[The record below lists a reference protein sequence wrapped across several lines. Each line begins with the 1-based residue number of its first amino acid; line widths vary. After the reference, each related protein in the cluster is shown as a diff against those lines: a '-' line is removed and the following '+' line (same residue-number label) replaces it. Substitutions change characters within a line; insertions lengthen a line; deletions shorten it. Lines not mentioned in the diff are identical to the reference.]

1 MSLKA
6 YQAAQAKTE
15 DPRVTEYRLFGQV
28 TGALLT
34 AKESNAVGTPLV
46 EAIDW
51 NRRLWRT
58 LAADCMDDRN
68 TLTQDV
74 RAKIISLSLWVS
86 KYSPQRDPR
95 KGAAG
100 SADRDQPHHHAGPPG
115 LLIEAALGR
124 EFQTG
129 PGDGAGFLLPAPPGK
144 KCHPRQVMPKAFRR
158 RTKINQQYQQ
168 LIKLMGWHGGC
179 KSFCG

>member
-6 YQAAQAKTE
+6 YQQAQVKTE

-28 TGALLT
+28 TGALLN
-34 AKESNAVGTPLV
+34 AKEAGAIGTPLV
-46 EAIDW
+46 EAVDW

-86 KYSPQRDPR
+86 KYSRSVTREKAPLDP
-95 KGAAG
+95 
-100 SADRDQPHHHAGPPG
+100 
-115 LLIEAALGR
+115 LIEINRNIMQGL
-124 EFQTG
+124 Q
-129 PGDGAGFLLPAPPGK
+129 AG
-144 KCHPRQVMPKAFRR
+144 
-158 RTKINQQYQQ
+158 
-168 LIKLMGWHGGC
+168 
-179 KSFCG
+179 

>member
-6 YQAAQAKTE
+6 YQAAQATTE

-28 TGALLT
+28 TGALLN

-86 KYSPQRDPR
+86 KYSRSVAREKAPLDP
-95 KGAAG
+95 
-100 SADRDQPHHHAGPPG
+100 
-115 LLIEAALGR
+115 LIEIN
-124 EFQTG
+124 
-129 PGDGAGFLLPAPPGK
+129 
-144 KCHPRQVMPKAFRR
+144 
-158 RTKINQQYQQ
+158 RTIMQGLQA
-168 LIKLMGWHGGC
+168 
-179 KSFCG
+179 S